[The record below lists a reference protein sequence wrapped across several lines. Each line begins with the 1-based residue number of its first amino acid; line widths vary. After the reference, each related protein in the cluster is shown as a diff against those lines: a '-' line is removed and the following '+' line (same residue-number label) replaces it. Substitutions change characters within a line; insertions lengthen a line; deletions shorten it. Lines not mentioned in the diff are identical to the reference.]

1 MISHMLWTGHF
12 FSHMVSPGKKKN
24 AQGKVLR
31 FQNKAGFH
39 TSRSITLLS
48 NFTLY
53 FVTGPSVTL
62 CLYRAPQD
70 DNFCI
75 FWFCMSYLRLQ
86 RRLSGQ
92 WDQADTIIMSFSSKN
107 YKHNND
113 DDSNSKPPCSF
124 LVQSLSPASLFLTH
138 GQQKDH
144 ALLSLSIS
152 YFAQIHVL

>member
-1 MISHMLWTGHF
+1 MISHMLWTDHF

-92 WDQADTIIMSFSSKN
+92 WNQADAIIMSFSSKN

-113 DDSNSKPPCSF
+113 CIEKNFDLNMERMKQINKLKPMREYLHF
-124 LVQSLSPASLFLTH
+124 
-138 GQQKDH
+138 K
-144 ALLSLSIS
+144 
-152 YFAQIHVL
+152 